1 MKIKC
6 SVAEG
11 KKTPSFIKSQN
22 LILKINLIFYAE
34 FTFSPVR
41 RKQMFSD
48 PPSVKYHADI
58 QTNYHLF
65 SVKMTKPGPN
75 HKVLRPTVLWHLR
88 R

>member
-1 MKIKC
+1 MTIKC

-11 KKTPSFIKSQN
+11 KKTPSSIKSQS

-48 PPSVKYHADI
+48 PPSVSI
-58 QTNYHLF
+58 MLTFRQITTRL
-65 SVKMTKPGPN
+65 V
-75 HKVLRPTVLWHLR
+75 
-88 R
+88 